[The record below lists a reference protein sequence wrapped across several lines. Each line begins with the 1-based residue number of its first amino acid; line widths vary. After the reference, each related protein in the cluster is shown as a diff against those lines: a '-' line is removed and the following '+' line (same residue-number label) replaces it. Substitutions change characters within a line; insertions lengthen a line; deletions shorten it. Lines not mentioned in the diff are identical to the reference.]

1 MAAKEFIVAIE
12 LGSSKITGVAGRKN
26 SDGSITILAEAKE
39 DSSSFIN
46 RGTVYKVPQT
56 IKGIN
61 DILTKLKQKLK
72 QDISKVY
79 VGIGGQSIHSVRNQ
93 IIEEFEEETR
103 VTSEM
108 IDQMWDKNR
117 ETVYQD
123 QMITTA
129 IPQEYRVDNNLE
141 VDPEGIQCSRL
152 EGNFLNILCREKFF
166 STLTQCFKEAKVPVV
181 DTYLS
186 PLPLADSVLMDNE
199 KNSGCVLV
207 DIGAGTTTV
216 SVYYK
221 NILRHLAVIPLGGNN
236 ITKDISSLKVDESV
250 AEELKFKYGNAYA
263 DENEIDDEKL
273 YEIDSERSVKS
284 TEFIRIVEGRL
295 REIIENVWHQVPS
308 DYAEKLLGGLIITGG
323 VSNMK
328 NIDQAFREY
337 TPMKKIRI
345 AKFVTQSILSN
356 APDVPAR
363 DGTMNTVLG
372 ILAKGDENCA
382 GAEINAQEDL
392 FNDPKIEEQEQ
403 EPPLSPAKEPTRTT
417 GGVISAPPVHPSDE
431 EQSKMD
437 ETKGKDSK
445 EQNKSFGQKLKKFFD
460 SMLKEDE

>member
-12 LGSSKITGVAGRKN
+12 LGSSKITVVAGRKN

-39 DSSSFIN
+39 DSSFFIN
-46 RGTVYKVPQT
+46 CGTVYKVPQT